1 MKVFSFTGLIL
12 EIVIYVARKE
22 TEEKTIIVLYD
33 MEQGLLL
40 LTKTKIKI
48 LFNGFNG
55 ILE

>member
-22 TEEKTIIVLYD
+22 TEEKTIIVHDD

-40 LTKTKIKI
+40 LTKNKIEI
-48 LFNGFNG
+48 
-55 ILE
+55 